1 MTSTTLGDAV
11 VVGVV
16 SITVVEGGMEMEETL
31 VVVGIVVVDVVSGVE
46 VEVSVTMTV
55 VVGDVVKLVEV
66 VVRVVTMTESVDE
79 LKLAVSDSVRH
90 RMIWDFLINTC
101 CRHGCC
107 SSFLACRGPEQACRS
122 KR

>member
-1 MTSTTLGDAV
+1 M
-11 VVGVV
+11 VGVV

-79 LKLAVSDSVRH
+79 LKLAVSVVDMAAVALFSRVEDQSRPAAASG
-90 RMIWDFLINTC
+90 RTGLESIQQ
-101 CRHGCC
+101 G
-107 SSFLACRGPEQACRS
+107 
-122 KR
+122 